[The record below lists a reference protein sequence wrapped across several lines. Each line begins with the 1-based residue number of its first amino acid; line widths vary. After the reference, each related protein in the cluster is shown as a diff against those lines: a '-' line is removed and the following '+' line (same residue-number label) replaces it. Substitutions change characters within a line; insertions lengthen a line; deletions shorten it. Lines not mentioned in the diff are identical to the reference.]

1 MNKKIIFRG
10 DGNSE
15 TGLGHLYRLFALAEM
30 FRTEYDFLFLT
41 RESSV
46 LKVIPKDYRVNLIP
60 KSIEINEEPEW
71 LYFNFPP
78 EHHIIVADGYQFV
91 SYYQKKIKQFNF
103 TLIYV
108 DDMLSEHM
116 YADLVI
122 NHSPH
127 AKIENYNNESYTQ
140 FALGTD
146 YSILRPLFLKKS
158 NKPKEEK
165 FPNNA
170 FICFGGSD
178 CNNFTLKAVEEVLKI
193 DEVNSV
199 NVVVGAAY
207 EFKEI
212 YELEKL
218 NSRVSVFKNLDEEN
232 LFRLMNTSTFAIA
245 PTSTVL
251 FELISV
257 NTYLLAGYYVENQKM
272 AYHHFDKNNV
282 FKGLGD
288 FNDFEFSKLGD
299 ILLHVSQNDIEKQME
314 NQKILIDGNQKD
326 RFLKLMYKL
335 SFNGS

>member
-1 MNKKIIFRG
+1 MNKKIIFRADG
-10 DGNSE
+10 DSR

-30 FRTEYDFLFLT
+30 FRTEFDFLFVT

-71 LYFNFPP
+71 LFFNFPP

-103 TLIYV
+103 TLVYV

-146 YSILRPLFLKKS
+146 FAILRPIFLKKS
-158 NKPKEEK
+158 HKEKKEK

-170 FICFGGSD
+170 LICFGGSD
-178 CNNFTLKAVEEVLKI
+178 SNNFTLKAVKEILKV
-193 DEVNSV
+193 DEINSI

-212 YELEKL
+212 YELEKQNL
-218 NSRVSVFKNLDEEN
+218 RVNVFKNLDEEN

-257 NTYLLAGYYVENQKM
+257 NTYILAGYSVENQKM
-272 AYHHFDKNNV
+272 AYHHFDENNV

-288 FNDFEFSKLGD
+288 FNNFDFSTLKD
-299 ILLHVSQNDIEKQME
+299 ILANISFKDRERQIEF
-314 NQKILIDGNQKD
+314 QKRLIDGNQKD
-326 RFLKLMYKL
+326 RFLKLIYKL
-335 SFNGS
+335 NFNGS